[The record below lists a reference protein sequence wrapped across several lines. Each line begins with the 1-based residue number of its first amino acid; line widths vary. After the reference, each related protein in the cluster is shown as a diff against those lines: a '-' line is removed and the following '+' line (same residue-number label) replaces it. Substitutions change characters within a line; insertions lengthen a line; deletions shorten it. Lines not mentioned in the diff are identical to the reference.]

1 MFGDHPPQW
10 LTWANT
16 SGARAVTTIIAF
28 VALVLSGFLAVRQ
41 QSYINCVAEQQQR
54 DAERTRAI
62 SAATDVEREA
72 DRALLAGPTP
82 GGPDA
87 ARLRAAAVAARAI
100 TDRVRQQN
108 PAPPMH
114 RC

>member
-1 MFGDHPPQW
+1 MFGDNPPRW
-10 LTWANT
+10 LLWANT

-41 QSYINCVAEQQQR
+41 QSYITCVAQQQQR

-72 DRALLAGPTP
+72 DAAVLAGPTP

-87 ARLRAAAVAARAI
+87 QQLRSAAVAARSV
-100 TDRVRQQN
+100 TDRVREQN